1 MIKKIN
7 IQNNEIKIED
17 FQNFLDTI
25 PSLIKKLVFARCN
38 LKEQGGI
45 LLGHDLNNNIP
56 RYIALMDLNVKDNFL
71 MDKGTCILLQG
82 LMKLNVKKLNLS
94 YNHITDESGEDIGRF
109 INENREIRE
118 ISLYW
123 NKLMA
128 TTGLYIAGGISQNKG
143 LAVLNL
149 ANNSLG
155 RGRKNCGPK
164 LIIAF
169 NTKPNQSLRHVDL
182 SYNYF

>member
-1 MIKKIN
+1 
-7 IQNNEIKIED
+7 
-17 FQNFLDTI
+17 
-25 PSLIKKLVFARCN
+25 
-38 LKEQGGI
+38 
-45 LLGHDLNNNIP
+45 
-56 RYIALMDLNVKDNFL
+56 MDLNVKDNFL

-128 TTGLYIAGGISQNKG
+128 TTGLYIAGGIS
-143 LAVLNL
+143 
-149 ANNSLG
+149 
-155 RGRKNCGPK
+155 
-164 LIIAF
+164 
-169 NTKPNQSLRHVDL
+169 
-182 SYNYF
+182 